1 MDENKNPTE
10 FPKFRPAA
18 YFGINLL
25 IPGIS
30 YILLRQTLRW
40 FILLGVII
48 ISRFI
53 PYNIY
58 AVLMIVTSIDSYM
71 IAKKLKNKQIPVP
84 AYNKAITYFAIV
96 LYLALF
102 VYVFYDIFSLLLF
115 FL

>member
-1 MDENKNPTE
+1 MNENKNPEE

-40 FILLGVII
+40 FILLVVII
-48 ISRFI
+48 ISNFI
-53 PYNIY
+53 PFTIY
-58 AVLMIVTSIDSYM
+58 PILMIVTSIDSYM

-84 AYNKAITYFAIV
+84 TYNKAITYFAIV
-96 LYLALF
+96 LYIALF
-102 VYVFYDIFSLLLF
+102 VYVFYGAFSSLF
-115 FL
+115 FFL